1 MSIGEQIKAMRK
13 IRGLTQKELAEKI
26 GLNKTTYAR
35 YENGERRIPLKT
47 AIRLAEF
54 YHISLDY
61 MAGLTDSTEY
71 Y

>member
-1 MSIGEQIKAMRK
+1 MIERLLVLRK
-13 IRGLTQKELAEKI
+13 SAGLSQKELAEKI

-35 YENGERRIPLKT
+35 YENGELRIPLKT

-61 MAGLTDSTEY
+61 MAGLTDSTECY
-71 Y
+71 

>member
-1 MSIGEQIKAMRK
+1 MIERLLVLRK
-13 IRGLTQKELAEKI
+13 SAGLSQKERAEKI
-26 GLNKTTYAR
+26 GLNTTTYAR

-61 MAGLTDSTEY
+61 MAGLTDSTECY
-71 Y
+71 